1 MKRVIQRIVCL
12 FALAILPVLGGCTHI
27 AGRVLLAGTH
37 TPVAGAEVSV
47 GRPGGMDVHKS
58 TTTDATGHFSMQ
70 INPLDS
76 DDLFVWSGHGDP
88 NIYAQQINPQSVSD
102 HMKVYLEQVP

>member
-1 MKRVIQRIVCL
+1 MKIATRIAFCL
-12 FALAILPVLGGCTHI
+12 LALAILPVLGGCTHI
-27 AGRVLLAGTH
+27 AGQVLMAGTH

-58 TTTDATGHFSMQ
+58 TTTDAMGHFSMD
-70 INPLDS
+70 INPLDT

-88 NIYAQQINPQSVSD
+88 NLYAQQVNPQSVSD